1 MKQLFDELSYS
12 VSKITTQ
19 KYSTSFSMGI
29 LALKPSIRNAIYA
42 IYGFVRLADEI
53 VDSFHEYDKEKLLN
67 SLKIETQNAL
77 EEKISLNPIL
87 QSFQETVH
95 KYEIDTVLIE
105 QFLNSMEMDL
115 QKIDYNSELYDEYIF
130 GSAEVVGLM
139 CLQVFTEGNK
149 EKFQELK
156 PYAMKLGSA
165 FQKINFLRDLKDDYQ
180 ILGRT
185 YFPNVDMAVFDNHI
199 KCQIEKEI
207 EEEFKEALIG
217 IKKLPNSSMFGVYL
231 AYKYYISLFR
241 KIKRKTSSEI
251 LNNRVRVSNP
261 QKIFVAFKSYV
272 RYKIAIM

>member
-1 MKQLFDELSYS
+1 
-12 VSKITTQ
+12 
-19 KYSTSFSMGI
+19 
-29 LALKPSIRNAIYA
+29 
-42 IYGFVRLADEI
+42 
-53 VDSFHEYDKEKLLN
+53 
-67 SLKIETQNAL
+67 
-77 EEKISLNPIL
+77 
-87 QSFQETVH
+87 
-95 KYEIDTVLIE
+95 
-105 QFLNSMEMDL
+105 
-115 QKIDYNSELYDEYIF
+115 
-130 GSAEVVGLM
+130 M

-185 YFPNVDMAVFDNHI
+185 YFPNVDMAVFDNYL